1 MADYYAHDCIK
12 STWYFLWSGTYG
24 WKYGVQKTGSGL
36 FFVIQKE
43 KRQSGLFSFWITMT
57 LVFCTLLFS
66 KSKVPDFF
74 QGHKPTLV
82 FKTRIVGADWLED
95 YVVNPPERKL
105 AKRTSVYWCYLS
117 IPLFPFEKTSKEKFK
132 PSCFIPFIFNKGKK
146 NNEFTVNCET
156 KSVFEGLW
164 LCLSSFFVKCQFIQG
179 QRREKKGV
187 DF

>member
-1 MADYYAHDCIK
+1 MPVLISDNI
-12 STWYFLWSGTYG
+12 STRRHTLKTFVQCTEMRFASFFSGG
-24 WKYGVQKTGSGL
+24 
-36 FFVIQKE
+36 F
-43 KRQSGLFSFWITMT
+43 ITA
-57 LVFCTLLFS
+57 
-66 KSKVPDFF
+66 
-74 QGHKPTLV
+74 
-82 FKTRIVGADWLED
+82 I
-95 YVVNPPERKL
+95 VVNPPERKL